1 MAEEIKF
8 KLTPVDEVSQLL
20 EPRVSLFGG
29 DTPISFTLEKQPSET
44 TVKDA
49 VQRVASEYYPYY
61 RATDILLP
69 KPVNYTTNPGNIP
82 LYPQPTI
89 RNKDV
94 EVEFDKVY
102 VSLDFETSGTKP
114 WESRLL
120 GVGAIVIGADYSE
133 LFQKFSFDEE
143 EVINNTLDYLDDT
156 KPDALVAHN
165 LAFECQWMAAK
176 CMYFQL
182 QCPWL
187 MKCELLDTQILLKHG
202 TFRNIASSMAAG
214 SEENWI
220 NYVFGM
226 EKPYQIDECFEGVAR
241 GSLFELQM
249 RNKVCVIGV
258 AELFKVFC
266 WMLGVRAKIKKE
278 SLIPST
284 MAREESATTGT
295 IMIQCPV
302 CKQVQAVR
310 VKQPGQK
317 CFVCGN
323 ELPVVSVEQALPEA
337 SKEFPFE
344 EFSASLKKSSSK
356 K

>member
-29 DTPISFTLEKQPSET
+29 DTPISLTLEKQPETT

-61 RATDILLP
+61 RATNISLP
-69 KPVNYTTNPGNIP
+69 EPISYNINPNNIA
-82 LYPQPTI
+82 LYPQPII
-89 RNKDV
+89 RNKDAD
-94 EVEFDKVY
+94 VEFDKVY
-102 VSLDFETSGTKP
+102 VSIDFETSGIKP

-120 GVGAIVIGADYSE
+120 GVGAIVIGSDYSE

-143 EVINNTLDYLDDT
+143 EVINATLDYLDDT

-187 MKCELLDTQILLKHG
+187 MKCELLDTQVLFKHG
-202 TFRNIASSMAAG
+202 TFRNITSSMAAG
-214 SEENWI
+214 SEENWL
-220 NYVFGM
+220 NYIFGM
-226 EKPYQIDECFEGVAR
+226 EKPYQIDECFEDIAN
-241 GSLFELQM
+241 GSLLKLQL

-258 AELFKVFC
+258 AELFKTIC
-266 WMLGVRAKIKKE
+266 WMLGERVKAKKE
-278 SLIPST
+278 SLVPSV
-284 MAREESATTGT
+284 MAREESSAAGVV
-295 IMIQCPV
+295 MIQCPV
-302 CKQVQAVR
+302 CRQIQPAR
-310 VKQPGQK
+310 VGQSGQK

-323 ELPVVSVEQALPEA
+323 ELPVVSVEQALPEE

-344 EFSASLKKSSSK
+344 EFVASLKKNK
-356 K
+356 